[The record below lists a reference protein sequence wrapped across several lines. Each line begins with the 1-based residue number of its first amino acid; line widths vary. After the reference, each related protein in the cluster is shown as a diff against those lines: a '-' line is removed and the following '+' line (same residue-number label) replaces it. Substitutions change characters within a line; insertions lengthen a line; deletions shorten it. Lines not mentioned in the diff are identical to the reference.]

1 MLPRPKLSG
10 NASLFP
16 VPSCAP
22 APVPVSAAPS
32 SDEGHAGA
40 LLPRPKLSGNASLFP
55 VPSCAPDPVPVPAAP
70 SSDEGH
76 APQLLPPTHL
86 PALASAPAP
95 VPAPFLPVAGL
106 AGRHSGAGAGT
117 RACPLTADRVAPQ
130 PEQRRTRHA
139 NLSTAATNPR
149 HGATFLRRSGATF
162 GNATED
168 AAVIVI
174 RSPGAA
180 APLPICC
187 RSTTCCRSPRAVVR
201 SRPISSYRAL
211 LITACATATDRLRL
225 RSPRCSASSA
235 LLARNS
241 TALADGSQVA
251 QRDTLRISASRA
263 CIFAAASS
271 DPGRGLPSTN
281 SCRFRR
287 SDPRGRP

>member
-1 MLPRPKLSG
+1 MRAPGCRFLR
-10 NASLFP
+10 SLLRRR
-16 VPSCAP
+16 SRYSACSLTANCP
-22 APVPVSAAPS
+22 AHQPGQRAAPRRMVPMRAPGCRS
-32 SDEGHAGA
+32 RRSP
-40 LLPRPKLSGNASLFP
+40 LRRRSGYS
-55 VPSCAPDPVPVPAAP
+55 
-70 SSDEGH
+70 
-76 APQLLPPTHL
+76 
-86 PALASAPAP
+86 
-95 VPAPFLPVAGL
+95 
-106 AGRHSGAGAGT
+106 
-117 RACPLTADRVAPQ
+117 ACPLTADRVAPQ
-130 PEQRRTRHA
+130 PEQRRTRPA
-139 NLSTAATNPR
+139 MLSTAPTNPR

-187 RSTTCCRSPRAVVR
+187 RSTTCCRSPRGVARTR
-201 SRPISSYRAL
+201 SISKFSVL
-211 LITACATATDRLRL
+211 PTTECATATDRRRR

-235 LLARNS
+235 LLPRRS
-241 TALADGSQVA
+241 TPLADSLQVA
-251 QRDTLRISASRA
+251 RRDTLRSAASRA

>member
-1 MLPRPKLSG
+1 MRALGCRFLR
-10 NASLFP
+10 SLLRRR
-16 VPSCAP
+16 SRYSACSLTANCP
-22 APVPVSAAPS
+22 AHPGQRAAPRRMVPMRAPGCRS
-32 SDEGHAGA
+32 RRSP
-40 LLPRPKLSGNASLFP
+40 LRRRSGYS
-55 VPSCAPDPVPVPAAP
+55 
-70 SSDEGH
+70 
-76 APQLLPPTHL
+76 
-86 PALASAPAP
+86 
-95 VPAPFLPVAGL
+95 
-106 AGRHSGAGAGT
+106 
-117 RACPLTADRVAPQ
+117 ACPLTADRVAPQ

-139 NLSTAATNPR
+139 NLSTAPTNPR

>member
-1 MLPRPKLSG
+1 MRAPGCRFLR
-10 NASLFP
+10 SLLRRR
-16 VPSCAP
+16 SRYSACSLTANCP
-22 APVPVSAAPS
+22 AHQPGQRAAPRRMVPMRAPGCRS
-32 SDEGHAGA
+32 RRSP
-40 LLPRPKLSGNASLFP
+40 LRRRSGYS
-55 VPSCAPDPVPVPAAP
+55 
-70 SSDEGH
+70 
-76 APQLLPPTHL
+76 
-86 PALASAPAP
+86 
-95 VPAPFLPVAGL
+95 
-106 AGRHSGAGAGT
+106 
-117 RACPLTADRVAPQ
+117 ACPLTADRVAPQ
-130 PEQRRTRHA
+130 PDQRRTRPA
-139 NLSTAATNPR
+139 MLSTAPTNPR